1 MTWSLN
7 NLGEKNLCVIQ
18 PPTHQLCSIQPPDSR
33 RKAIFM
39 IMSGCLSQIT
49 FEKLKWQR
57 LHKSLGDLFQSLI
70 TRFGD
75 LFHYVPS

>member
-39 IMSGCLSQIT
+39 IMSGCSGP
-49 FEKLKWQR
+49 FPN
-57 LHKSLGDLFQSLI
+57 H
-70 TRFGD
+70 
-75 LFHYVPS
+75 V